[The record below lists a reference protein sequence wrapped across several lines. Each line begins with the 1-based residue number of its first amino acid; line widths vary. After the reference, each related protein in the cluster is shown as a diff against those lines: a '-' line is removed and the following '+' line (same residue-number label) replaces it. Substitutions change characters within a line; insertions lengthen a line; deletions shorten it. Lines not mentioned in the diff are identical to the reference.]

1 MRREVLRYLVEAP
14 LMWLGITLL
23 TALIFVADTVTN
35 LEIAFAVL
43 YVSVILISVRSG
55 RPGAVMVVGIVCTI
69 LTLVSYFLTQHGDP
83 RSGVVNGAISLLA
96 IGATTY
102 LAIRIET
109 IEAAARQAQSEL
121 ARMSRIMT
129 MGELSTSIA
138 HEVSQPIT
146 AIAANG
152 SAALRWLSATPPNQ
166 DEARRALDRI
176 VKDAGRAGEV
186 IGRVR
191 SLVARTSPSRD
202 RIDMVEA
209 ITEALAL
216 VRDEIRGN
224 HILLRTELANDLP
237 LVMGDRVQLQQVV
250 LNFVINAME
259 AMVGVDAERRELLVS
274 AAADDKKITVS
285 VRDTGIGVS
294 PTASDRIFEAFFST
308 KPTGMGM
315 GLAISRSIVEAHG
328 GKVYM
333 APNFP
338 HGAVFGFILPSAT
351 TVKG

>member
-23 TALIFVADTVTN
+23 AALIFVADTVTN

-55 RPGAVMVVGIVCTI
+55 RPGAVMVVGIVCAVLAI
-69 LTLVSYFLTQHGDP
+69 VSYCLTRHGDSQ
-83 RSGVVNGAISLLA
+83 SGTVNGAISLLA
-96 IGATTY
+96 IAATTY
-102 LAIRIET
+102 LAIRIEAT
-109 IEAAARQAQSEL
+109 EARARQAQSEL

-146 AIAANG
+146 AIVANG
-152 SAALRWLSATPPNQ
+152 NAALRWLSATPPDQ
-166 DEARRALDRI
+166 EEARRALERI

-191 SLVARTSPSRD
+191 SLVARASPSRD
-202 RIDMVEA
+202 SIDMAET
-209 ITEALAL
+209 ISEALAL
-216 VRDEIRGN
+216 VRSDIREN

-237 LVMGDRVQLQQVV
+237 SVTGDRVQLQQVI
-250 LNFVINAME
+250 LNFVINAIE
-259 AMVGVDAERRELLVS
+259 AMAGIDAEKRELLVS
-274 AAADDKKITVS
+274 AAADDRKITIS
-285 VRDTGIGVS
+285 VRDTGMGV
-294 PTASDRIFEAFFST
+294 PPAASDRMFEAFFTT
-308 KPTGMGM
+308 KTTGMGM

-328 GKVYM
+328 GAVYT

-338 HGAVFGFILPSAT
+338 HGAVFGFILPSDTGAR
-351 TVKG
+351 G